1 MNYND
6 SVNYLKD
13 SPLFNLSLSSKELF
27 HSNFLYWIWKISPS
41 AFKDV
46 MNGFGA
52 NTGQWTNYE
61 VRREYENF
69 DLCVL
74 DAENNILLV
83 LENKVKSIPYKKQ
96 LDEYEKKVQK
106 LYGIYGH
113 IDKLAT
119 GQLIYRNKP
128 YNEGNPSNP
137 PAVKVKFDSYNRYR
151 EVDFILL
158 TLPKEFPDKADIVK
172 AGIWKIIYYNT
183 YQASVLNINFTNTY
197 NQYIVNDYRLFLDA
211 LISLYNE
218 WHNNC
223 YTQLFVNNTSPNPDY
238 VKDAVELRIHDL
250 YHKSKYAR
258 ICTDLQIS
266 INKLGL
272 KGYTKVENNDDVILD
287 QKGNCIAFGYGFSNG
302 GPFVEVK
309 IKPAG
314 LDHIFAIQI
323 QGKQYRHAVVM
334 GHGGKGDSNIW
345 SYIKCYDNNGI
356 VSIGGKVPYDWM
368 RYNIQQDPT
377 TVLDSGLINSYL
389 FASQSLNPDKNEY
402 LKFVGAKSTIGM
414 IYQYRELCNNVTTQ
428 NLIDYIVEDVKMVIA
443 AFP

>member
-1 MNYND
+1 MNYNQ

-41 AFKDV
+41 DFKDV
-46 MNGFGA
+46 MKSFGA
-52 NTGQWTNYE
+52 NTNQWPTNYE

-74 DAENNILLV
+74 DANNNILLV

-96 LDEYEKKVQK
+96 LDEYEEKVQK
-106 LYGIYGH
+106 LYGIDGH
-113 IDKLAT
+113 IHELAKGKLTYYKKRYQKGDSLNPQTVNDKF
-119 GQLIYRNKP
+119 Y
-128 YNEGNPSNP
+128 
-137 PAVKVKFDSYNRYR
+137 SYDCYCK
-151 EVDFILL
+151 VDFILL
-158 TLPKEFPDKADIVK
+158 TLPKGFPDEADIAK
-172 AGIWKIIYYNT
+172 AKIWKIIYYST

-197 NQYIVNDYRLFLDA
+197 NQDIVNDYSQFLDA

-223 YTQLFVNNTSPNPDY
+223 YTQLFVNNTSPDY

-258 ICTDLQIS
+258 ICTNLQMA
-266 INKLGL
+266 INNLG
-272 KGYTKVENNDDVILD
+272 YSEVENNDDVILD
-287 QKGNCIAFGYGFSNG
+287 QKENCIAFGYGFSNG

-314 LDHIFAIQI
+314 LNHIFAIQI

-334 GHGGKGDSNIW
+334 KHGGGHSNIW
-345 SYIKCYDNNGI
+345 NYLKRYDNNGI
-356 VSIGGKVPYDWM
+356 VSIGGKVPYNWM
-368 RYNIQQDPT
+368 RYNIQQVPNPT

-428 NLIDYIVEDVKMVIA
+428 NLINYIVEDVKKVIA